1 MFHERTKY
9 IDVRMHFIR
18 DVTAHGAIVMKK
30 KILTMDNPTN
40 MKTKSIPIIKFKHC
54 FDLIGVSS
62 I

>member
-1 MFHERTKY
+1 
-9 IDVRMHFIR
+9 MHFIR

-54 FDLIGVSS
+54 FDLIDVSS